1 MNMKSNTIILTPIIC
16 LFSTVVFDVKAQV
29 AIGRGDVTNESVLL
43 EFGNEAKGII
53 LPSVES
59 APGAEGGTFIVNTT
73 DSVVQYNDGQDWIN
87 LTNAGELIENTYVN
101 DGTVDDGE
109 GVIIGA
115 ETTTKS
121 GVLVLESTTKALV
134 LPNVAD
140 PHLNIPS
147 PVAGTIVYDT
157 TSSMLAI
164 YDGTNWSYWK

>member
-1 MNMKSNTIILTPIIC
+1 MKTNTIISVI
-16 LFSTVVFDVKAQV
+16 VFFLIQTLIFNVKAQV
-29 AIGRGDVTNESVLL
+29 TIGKDNVSNQSVLL
-43 EFGNEAKGII
+43 EFGSDPKGII
-53 LPSVES
+53 LPSVDS
-59 APGAEGGTFIVNTT
+59 APGAVGGTFIVNNT
-73 DSVVQYNDGQDWIN
+73 DMVVQYNDGTNWVN
-87 LTNAGELIENTYVN
+87 LTDVGEVIENTYVN
-101 DGTVDDGE
+101 DGNSDDGD

-115 ETTTKS
+115 EITTKP
-121 GVLVLESTTKALV
+121 GVLVMESTTKALV